1 MLSVVVAALSFS
13 APPSLTRRDMFG
25 FGAAAAAMALP
36 VAPAFAEV
44 SKYAGTADA
53 KKAAK
58 LKADNQ
64 KKCGADTCITQ
75 YEYLFKDQKAQTY
88 VAPTNEAEGRG
99 AITSTLRKPT
109 DPNGCSAECKAKRL
123 AKYGY

>member
-75 YEYLFKDQKAQTY
+75 YEYLFKECVDGI
-88 VAPTNEAEGRG
+88 PTGR
-99 AITSTLRKPT
+99 
-109 DPNGCSAECKAKRL
+109 AKSL
-123 AKYGY
+123 AL